1 MQHHRQSLAV
11 LLVATLTLFT
21 AACASGPP
29 RRTTPYDDAL
39 RQVHLRGGTLAWGGV
54 EVGMTFAQ
62 VERALGQRLPVP
74 DGPGELCGDYH
85 LLTDVRGQQ
94 ISLTFR
100 GPTQSARLRD
110 VGVRLPAGF
119 DMDAVVDALRAR
131 LGDMEWV
138 PSRHQPRAREHELR
152 NRLYRVGEAGVVFLN
167 PDGGFQMGDVCID

>member
-1 MQHHRQSLAV
+1 MKRLPI
-11 LLVATLTLFT
+11 LLVVALTLLT

-39 RQVHLRGGTLAWGGV
+39 RQVHLRRGTLAWGGI

-62 VERALGQRLPVP
+62 VERALGERLPVP
-74 DGPGELCGDYH
+74 DGPGELCGDYYVA
-85 LLTDVRGQQ
+85 TEVRGQR

-110 VGVRLPAGF
+110 LGVLLPPGF

-131 LGDMEWV
+131 LGEMEWV
-138 PSRHQPRAREHELR
+138 PSRHEPGAAEHELR
-152 NRLYRVGEAGVVFLN
+152 NRLYKVGEAGVVFLN